1 LEKGGLARA
10 DVLAVSGRVSFE
22 IVQKCARAG
31 IPVLSAISAPSSLA
45 VESAQRWCITL
56 AGFCRE
62 GRATFYCGL
71 DRVDRSKEQKNHG

>member
-1 LEKGGLARA
+1 
-10 DVLAVSGRVSFE
+10 
-22 IVQKCARAG
+22 
-31 IPVLSAISAPSSLA
+31 VLSAISAPSSLA

>member
-1 LEKGGLARA
+1 
-10 DVLAVSGRVSFE
+10 VSGRVSFE

-45 VESAQRWCITL
+45 VESAQRWGITL

-71 DRVDRSKEQKNHG
+71 DRVDRSKQQKNHG